1 MNKDYRI
8 AVVQLSQGGEST
20 AQRIATELG
29 AKIVSRSQ
37 VEEWWTQCDAFVFVG
52 AMGIVVRTIGSLL
65 HDKHTDPAV
74 VQTDALGLHV
84 VAVAGGH
91 VGGANELTRRIAR
104 LLGAE
109 PVVSTQS
116 DLQDIW
122 PLDLL
127 AQRFGWKT
135 ETEEMNQEI
144 AAFVNHRPTALWLN
158 HHDAGTRWMADHL
171 PAHVSVV
178 ENAEMAEK
186 NGYELLLAVSPTKP
200 RTTLPYV
207 CYIPRCLHAGIGL
220 AHQAA
225 PVAGILSEMKHA
237 LTESGIYPRAIVDV
251 GTIDV
256 KREEPVIAALQA
268 HFPVHFH
275 TADVLAEQDVPNPS
289 HTVEQHVGTPSV
301 AEAAALAG
309 GERALILPKIKGK
322 NWTLAIARDTIHGH
336 IEIVGAGP
344 GDPDLVSVRGRKML
358 ENADLILYAGSL
370 VPEALTHC
378 AKKGCIVRSSANLT
392 LEEQCGL
399 MKQYYEQGAQIVRL
413 HTGDPCIFGA
423 IEEQMAFFDRHGMDY
438 HITPGISSFLAAA
451 AELRSQF
458 TIPGKVQTII
468 LTRGEGR
475 TPMPEREQLRQLARS
490 HSTMCIFLSAAIVDE
505 VQRELLTEY
514 AATTPVAACY
524 HLTWPDQAIYRG
536 TLGELAQI
544 VHEHHL
550 TLTTMLV
557 VGEAIDNRHGQSL
570 LYDKDF
576 HHLFRPKE

>member
-1 MNKDYRI
+1 MNNDFRI
-8 AVVQLSQGGEST
+8 AVVQLSRGGETT

-29 AKIVSRSQ
+29 AKIVSRSE
-37 VEEWWTQCDAFVFVG
+37 VAALWTQREGFVFVG
-52 AMGIVVRTIGSLL
+52 AMGIVVRTIGALL

-74 VQTDALGLHV
+74 VQTDSLGLHV

-91 VGGANELTRRIAR
+91 VGGANELTLRIAR

-122 PLDLL
+122 ALDLL
-127 AQRFGWKT
+127 AHRFGWKT
-135 ETEEMNQEI
+135 EKEDMNQEI
-144 AAFVNHRPTALWLN
+144 AAFVNGRPTALWLN
-158 HHDAGTRWMADHL
+158 HHDAGTRWMTAHL

-178 ENAEMAEK
+178 EEAKIAERE
-186 NGYELLLAVSPTKP
+186 GYELLLAVSPTRP
-200 RTTLPYV
+200 RTALPYV
-207 CYIPRCLHAGIGL
+207 CYIPCCLHAGIGL
-220 AHQAA
+220 AHQAT
-225 PVAGILSEMKHA
+225 PVAGILSEMQHA
-237 LTESGIYPRAIVDV
+237 LAESGIYLHAIADV
-251 GTIDV
+251 STIDV
-256 KREEPVIAALQA
+256 KRDEPVVKALETYI
-268 HFPVHFH
+268 PVHFYA
-275 TADVLAEQDVPNPS
+275 ADVLAEQDVPNPS

-309 GERALILPKIKGK
+309 GERTLLLPKMKGK
-322 NWTLAIARDTIHGH
+322 KWTLSIARDMIRGH

-370 VPEALTHC
+370 VPEELTHC
-378 AKKGCIVRSSANLT
+378 AKKGCIVRSSADMT

-423 IEEQMAFFDRHGMDY
+423 IEEQMAFFDCHGMDY

-475 TPMPEREQLRQLARS
+475 TPMPKREQLRKLARS

-514 AATTPVAACY
+514 AASTPVAACY

-544 VHEHHL
+544 VHKNHL

-576 HHLFRPKE
+576 HHLFRPE